1 MKDERKA
8 WINWSSSENKWVLR
22 LWINGKWEF
31 SKSWSVKHV
40 GEDEITGASIDLVN
54 DSIISEIA
62 HLQNDLH
69 YNVTVTC

>member
-1 MKDERKA
+1 MKEERKA

-31 SKSWSVKHV
+31 SKSWSVKNV

>member
-1 MKDERKA
+1 MKEERKA

-31 SKSWSVKHV
+31 SKSWYVKHV

>member
-1 MKDERKA
+1 MKEERKA

-40 GEDEITGASIDLVN
+40 GEDEITGVSIDLVN

>member
-1 MKDERKA
+1 MKEERNA

-54 DSIISEIA
+54 DSIISEIS

>member
-1 MKDERKA
+1 MKEERKA
-8 WINWSSSENKWVLR
+8 LINWSSSENKWVLR

>member
-1 MKDERKA
+1 MKEERKA
-8 WINWSSSENKWVLR
+8 LINWSSSENKWVLR

-40 GEDEITGASIDLVN
+40 GEDEITGVSIDLVN

>member
-1 MKDERKA
+1 MKEERKA
-8 WINWSSSENKWVLR
+8 WINWSSNENKWVLR

-31 SKSWSVKHV
+31 SKSWSVKNV

>member
-1 MKDERKA
+1 MKEERKA

>member
-1 MKDERKA
+1 MKEERKA

-31 SKSWSVKHV
+31 SKSWSGKHV